1 MPKLNRF
8 SGYCSGSCGINKDA
22 SYVKPAF
29 RELAELKKKNEDIDN
44 WLSVNWKMIQVP
56 KIGGERYS

>member
-29 RELAELKKKNEDIDN
+29 RELAELKKK
-44 WLSVNWKMIQVP
+44 K
-56 KIGGERYS
+56 